1 MELLLILS
9 AAKQLK
15 KIAQQIVENGI
26 FFPAT
31 IDSSVAWRGA
41 ALERA

>member
-15 KIAQQIVENGI
+15 KIAQQIVENGNLLSR
-26 FFPAT
+26 
-31 IDSSVAWRGA
+31 DD
-41 ALERA
+41 